1 MALATAA
8 GEARFEQLVD
18 LETRIASVM
27 GVLNASS
34 AEAAARLG
42 IAEGRYLHPLGER
55 ADWHW
60 LSWS

>member
-1 MALATAA
+1 MAVATAA
-8 GEARFEQLVD
+8 GEARYEQLVD
-18 LETRIASVM
+18 LGPGRPRPPNEAP
-27 GVLNASS
+27 